1 MKKFKNIFVRDYPS
15 ITQIKDIKDIKDIK
29 IEASLTNNL
38 QNMLL
43 AAIDFPTT
51 FATIVFEKQFDTSL
65 CCCFELSNKVIKFHI
80 PQEGDYR
87 G

>member
-1 MKKFKNIFVRDYPS
+1 MKNLKNIFVRDYPS
-15 ITQIKDIKDIKDIK
+15 ITQIKDIK

-38 QNMLL
+38 QNNMLL

>member
-1 MKKFKNIFVRDYPS
+1 MKNFKNIFLRDYPS
-15 ITQIKDIKDIKDIK
+15 ITQIKDIK

-38 QNMLL
+38 RNNMLL

-51 FATIVFEKQFDTSL
+51 FATIVFEKRFDTSL

-87 G
+87 T